1 MAVKVSQLLTPEYS
15 IIYGKDL
22 KTASGQTTIEPGL
35 LVYMASGS
43 TVSLSGSAAN
53 RPAGWAFGARY
64 GVYAPTTRVFGENEP
79 LSIVKGYG
87 LALLSADFFIGGTL
101 PTAGQAL
108 YAGQG
113 GKWST
118 IVGSYRVGTCID
130 QRGRFELAGAFGTAQ
145 DCALVEFNIEPGTA

>member
-1 MAVKVSQLLTPEYS
+1 MAAKVSQLLTPEYS

-53 RPAGWAFGARY
+53 RPAGWAFGSRY
-64 GVYAPTTRVFGENEP
+64 EAYGPTTRVFGENER

-87 LALLSADFFIGGTL
+87 LALLSADFFVGGTL

-108 YAGQG
+108 YAGQNG
-113 GKWST
+113 LWST

-130 QRGRFELAGAFGTAQ
+130 RRTRTELAGGLGTTQ
-145 DCALVEFNIEPGTA
+145 TVALVEFNIEPGTA

>member
-1 MAVKVSQLLTPEYS
+1 MAAKVSQLLTPEYS

-22 KTASGQTTIEPGL
+22 KTAAGQTTIEPGL

-43 TVSLSGSAAN
+43 TVALSGSAAN
-53 RPAGWAFGARY
+53 RPAGMAFGARY
-64 GVYAPTTRVFGENEP
+64 GVYGPTTRVFAENEP
-79 LSIVKGYG
+79 LSMVKGFG
-87 LALLSADFFIGGTL
+87 LALLSSDFFVGASL

-113 GKWST
+113 GLWST

-130 QRGRFELAGAFGTAQ
+130 RRSRSELVGALGTAQ
-145 DCALVEFNIEPGTA
+145 TLALVEFNFVPGTA